1 MQMTA
6 PAFKAALATLG
17 RSPGSFAKA
26 FGIDIRNVQRWA
38 AGEREIPE
46 YMRRFL
52 AVMLTH
58 PKLLTLMEAQADPFD
73 DRYTESGGTQA
84 SGPPHSAAQAGA
96 GPAAARGAGTH
107 SSRV

>member
-73 DRYTESGGTQA
+73 DRYTEPGSPGA
-84 SGPPHSAAQAGA
+84 SGPPQRAASG
-96 GPAAARGAGTH
+96 R
-107 SSRV
+107 

>member
-6 PAFKAALATLG
+6 PAFKSALAALG
-17 RSPGSFAKA
+17 RSPGAFARA
-26 FGIDIRNVQRWA
+26 LGIDIRNVQRWA

-73 DRYTESGGTQA
+73 DRYTEPGSPGA
-84 SGPPHSAAQAGA
+84 SGPPQRAASG
-96 GPAAARGAGTH
+96 R
-107 SSRV
+107 

>member
-73 DRYTESGGTQA
+73 DRYTEPGSAGASVPPQKAA
-84 SGPPHSAAQAGA
+84 SG
-96 GPAAARGAGTH
+96 R
-107 SSRV
+107 

>member
-26 FGIDIRNVQRWA
+26 FGIDIRNVQRWQ

-73 DRYTESGGTQA
+73 DRYTEPGSPGA
-84 SGPPHSAAQAGA
+84 SGPPQRAASG
-96 GPAAARGAGTH
+96 R
-107 SSRV
+107 